1 MSDFLSADINDYCF
15 IDTETLS
22 GVDLKTGGLYAYGDS
37 PDFRVMIVTYAI
49 GDGDVQI
56 WYQSTA
62 HDGDFLNWTKAPS
75 DLAAFVGRVVE
86 GSAKFVA
93 WNAGFDRQAMRDGM
107 QCYAEAEV
115 EHFLCAMVQATR
127 SHLPPDLAS
136 AGRTINA
143 PIQKRPDGKRLIQLF
158 CVPPFADPANHPEEW
173 EAFKAYAI
181 DDIAPMRTVWQ
192 ATMPL
197 SVMEWE
203 QYWASEKIND
213 IGMPVDVEFAEAAS
227 ELAEE
232 NSRRANADIVR
243 LTGGALFSVNQHL
256 ALCDWVVAR
265 IGHISAAKDIL
276 LREVVEEQEE
286 EGDGVVRL
294 EKYSLERQRVEDLI
308 AYLLRLDGEEGLTDE
323 EFLVLQVLEVR
334 AYGASATPKKFTKLV
349 PMVSAG
355 DRLRGQYVFA
365 GASAT
370 GRFSSRGLQIH
381 NLTRATVS
389 PLKKSNLPPQEIEL
403 DAIDLVMDPALTLDA
418 KMGELQEVYGPVG
431 RTLSRLIRPVFVA
444 PEGQKMIWSDWS
456 AIEARVLPWLG
467 EAFGGGEVL
476 DIFRDNDDDPSL
488 PDIYKRQAGLILI
501 KKGEDVTKAER
512 NAYGKVPVLSLGF
525 GGGVGALFAMSRN
538 YGVAFTEGEAKDI
551 VSVWR
556 ATNPWALA
564 YWDATWSAVI
574 WCMQNPNQAV
584 AVGSR
589 LTYIY
594 LPDYMRGTVVCML
607 PDGRPLL
614 YPSIKW
620 ESRERKDKLTGKI
633 TVKDQ
638 LTYRRGYGRSALW
651 YGTFCLG
658 ADTLV
663 LAQRGWVPIVDVSRG
678 DLLWDGVEWV
688 AHGGLV
694 YQGDKE
700 TLSLDGIYM
709 TPDHEVLTDDGW
721 KQAGA
726 CDGLNR
732 AAVRMP
738 DGYKAS
744 SEGGPKGPVCPSGG
758 VVDPA
763 LRLRVG
769 DGRRRGGSRR
779 GAEGECGSVRKEG
792 HFGGPFDARDVEAP
806 SLRGVAQ
813 HERPL
818 PFTFAP
824 CMAQLRRAWDHG
836 LRGVGSVLRGVLGGY
851 GADLCGW
858 FANRAGGQRS
868 GILPNQLHM
877 GYGRTAGG
885 QSSDQPRRRL
895 PSGVGSV
902 GGEGS
907 DPTVSVEQEPV
918 YDISDCGPRSRFVV
932 LGASGPLI
940 VHNCENA
947 VQGVA
952 GSLLRHSLERLTREQ
967 PQLVVGHTHDEIIA
981 CAPLQDVA
989 AGREA
994 LEHAM
999 LDLPDWAE
1007 GLPMACEVSES
1018 FYYTKTID

>member
-1 MSDFLSADINDYCF
+1 MSEFLSADIDDYCF

-22 GVDLKTGGLYAYGDS
+22 GVDLKTGGLYAYGQD
-37 PDFRVMIVTYAI
+37 PAFRVMIVTYAI
-49 GDGDVQI
+49 GEGEVQI
-56 WYQSTA
+56 WHQTLA
-62 HDGDFLNWTKAPS
+62 HEGAFLSWSEAPA
-75 DLAAFVGRVVE
+75 DLRAFVRRANAGK
-86 GSAKFVA
+86 AWFVA
-93 WNAGFDRQAMRDGM
+93 WNAGFDRQAMRAGM
-107 QCYAEAEV
+107 LGYSNLAV
-115 EHFLCAMVQATR
+115 DSLLCAMVQATR

-136 AGRTINA
+136 AGRTVNA

-158 CVPPFADPANHPEEW
+158 CVPPFADPADHPEEW

-265 IGHISAAKDIL
+265 VNHISAAKEIL

-308 AYLLRLDGEEGLTDE
+308 AYLTRLDEEEGLTDE

-370 GRFSSRGLQIH
+370 GRYSSRGLQIH
-381 NLTRATVS
+381 NLNRSTVQL
-389 PLKKSNLPPQEIEL
+389 LKDTNSPPQELEL
-403 DAIDLVMDPALTLDA
+403 SAIDIIMDETLSVDA
-418 KMGELQEVYGPVG
+418 KMSTLQEQFGPVG

-488 PDIYKRQAGLILI
+488 PDIYKRQAGVILG
-501 KKGEDVTKAER
+501 KKGGDVTKFER

-538 YGVAFTEGEAKDI
+538 YGVAFTEGEAKEI
-551 VSVWR
+551 VAAWR
-556 ATNPWALA
+556 ASNPWARA
-564 YWDATWSAVI
+564 YWDATWEAVI

-594 LPDYMRGTVVCML
+594 LPDYMRGTIVCML

-620 ESRERKDKLTGKI
+620 ESRERKDKLTGKL

-651 YGTFCLG
+651 YGTF
-658 ADTLV
+658 V
-663 LAQRGWVPIVDVSRG
+663 
-678 DLLWDGVEWV
+678 
-688 AHGGLV
+688 
-694 YQGDKE
+694 
-700 TLSLDGIYM
+700 
-709 TPDHEVLTDDGW
+709 
-721 KQAGA
+721 
-726 CDGLNR
+726 
-732 AAVRMP
+732 
-738 DGYKAS
+738 
-744 SEGGPKGPVCPSGG
+744 
-758 VVDPA
+758 
-763 LRLRVG
+763 
-769 DGRRRGGSRR
+769 
-779 GAEGECGSVRKEG
+779 
-792 HFGGPFDARDVEAP
+792 
-806 SLRGVAQ
+806 
-813 HERPL
+813 
-818 PFTFAP
+818 
-824 CMAQLRRAWDHG
+824 
-836 LRGVGSVLRGVLGGY
+836 
-851 GADLCGW
+851 
-858 FANRAGGQRS
+858 
-868 GILPNQLHM
+868 
-877 GYGRTAGG
+877 
-885 QSSDQPRRRL
+885 
-895 PSGVGSV
+895 
-902 GGEGS
+902 
-907 DPTVSVEQEPV
+907 
-918 YDISDCGPRSRFVV
+918 
-932 LGASGPLI
+932 
-940 VHNCENA
+940 ENA

-952 GSLLRHSLERLTREQ
+952 GSLLRHSLERLTREH

-994 LEHAM
+994 LERAM